1 MKKKNLKKENK
12 TMDEIRTFGCC
23 ECCGNEIT
31 DKDEEYYVDS
41 EGRVFCSVE
50 CALDAKSVVKVEV

>member
-1 MKKKNLKKENK
+1 
-12 TMDEIRTFGCC
+12 MDDIRTFGCC